1 MSGLKEV
8 PTDQVYERED
18 VSLAALQIVIDG
30 VACSEATKLMRHA
43 GVYITGLIMADMK
56 GNLDAEKQKA
66 ILSIIE
72 MASEADSPC
81 FKL

>member
-8 PTDQVYERED
+8 AVGQTYGKED

-30 VACSEATKLMRHA
+30 VACSEASRVMQQA
-43 GVYITGLIMADMK
+43 GVYISGLIMADMN

-72 MASEADSPC
+72 MASDIENPA
-81 FKL
+81 FRK

>member
-8 PTDQVYERED
+8 QTDQVFKKED
-18 VSLAALQIVIDG
+18 VSLAALQIVVDG
-30 VACSEATKLMRHA
+30 VACSEATHIMRQA

-56 GNLDAEKQKA
+56 GSLDAEKQKA

-72 MASEADSPC
+72 MASEVESPA
-81 FKL
+81 FKI

>member
-8 PTDQVYERED
+8 PTDQVYEKED

-56 GNLDAEKQKA
+56 AIWMQKAKA